1 MQTSKAFTLIEML
14 LVMGI
19 ISILLFIQVN
29 HISIN

>member
-19 ISILLFIQVN
+19 IS
-29 HISIN
+29 